1 MKRSSG
7 ARLCATA
14 AVGALSLV
22 LITGCSDEG
31 SKKDSKESSKGSGSS
46 SSSAP
51 AAKALTAAELEKLL
65 LAQGEVKGYKVEAGG
80 AGDAS
85 LPKSKSAVKVDK
97 AACEPLVYAISAL
110 PPGDTD
116 VSARNT
122 VTEDKS
128 AQAGTKSPED
138 ISESDLEDAFNIT
151 TTLVGLSSY
160 EGDGAEKAMKAVTDS
175 VTACSGGFSMTSG
188 SETQKATKVTSAKAS
203 GLGEESAAF
212 TVVADMDGEGTAD
225 FQVEVVRSG
234 STVATFYGINLG
246 ALAKGGNSEVPAAV
260 SQAQVAKLK

>member
-31 SKKDSKESSKGSGSS
+31 SKKDSKGSSKGSGS

-65 LAQGEVKGYKVEAGG
+65 LAQGELKGYKV
-80 AGDAS
+80 DAEDTS

-128 AQAGTKSPED
+128 AQASTKSPED
-138 ISESDLEDAFNIT
+138 ISESDIEDAFDVT
-151 TTLVGLSSY
+151 ATLVGLSSY
-160 EGDGAEKAMKAVTDS
+160 DGDGAEKAMKAVTDS
-175 VTACSGGFSMTSG
+175 VAACSGGFSMTAG

-212 TVVADMDGEGTAD
+212 TVVADMDGEGTAN

-246 ALAKGGNSEVPAAV
+246 ALAKGGDSEVPAAV

>member
-22 LITGCSDEG
+22 LVTGCSDEG
-31 SKKDSKESSKGSGSS
+31 SKKDSEGSSKGSGSS

-65 LAQGEVKGYKVEAGG
+65 LAQGEVKGYKV
-80 AGDAS
+80 DAEDAT

-97 AACEPLVYAISAL
+97 AACEPLVYAVSAL

-116 VSARNT
+116 ASARNT

-128 AQAGTKSPED
+128 ALAETKSPED
-138 ISESDLEDAFNIT
+138 ISESDIEDAFDLT
-151 TTLVGLSSY
+151 STLVGLSSY
-160 EGDGAEKAMKAVTDS
+160 EGDGAEKTMKAVTDS
-175 VTACSGGFSMTSG
+175 VAACSGGFSMTSG

-203 GLGEESAAF
+203 GLGEESVAF

-234 STVATFYGINLG
+234 GTVATFYGINFG
-246 ALAKGGNSEVPAAV
+246 ALAKGGESKVPAAV
-260 SQAQVAKLK
+260 LQAQVAKLK

>member
-31 SKKDSKESSKGSGSS
+31 SKKDSKGSSKGSGSSS

-65 LAQGEVKGYKVEAGG
+65 LAQGEVKGYKID
-80 AGDAS
+80 AGDPS
-85 LPKSKSAVKVDK
+85 LPASKSAVKVDK
-97 AACEPLVYAISAL
+97 SACEPLVYAISAL

-116 VSARNT
+116 ASARNT

-138 ISESDLEDAFNIT
+138 ISESDIEDAFDVT

-175 VTACSGGFSMTSG
+175 VTACSGGFSMSADG
-188 SETQKATKVTSAKAS
+188 ETQKATEVTSAKAS
-203 GLGEESAAF
+203 GLGEESVAF
-212 TVVADMDGEGTAD
+212 TVVADMDGEGTAN

-246 ALAKGGNSEVPAAV
+246 ALAKGGDSKVPAAV

>member
-1 MKRSSG
+1 MKRTSG

-31 SKKDSKESSKGSGSS
+31 SKKDSKGSSKDSGS

-51 AAKALTAAELEKLL
+51 AGKALTKAELEKLL
-65 LAQGEVKGYKVEAGG
+65 LAQGEVKGYKVDKT
-80 AGDAS
+80 DAS
-85 LPKSKSAVKVDK
+85 LPASKSAAKVDK
-97 AACEPLVYAISAL
+97 AACEPLVYAMSAL
-110 PPGDTD
+110 PPGDTE
-116 VSARNT
+116 AGAKNT

-138 ISESDLEDAFNIT
+138 ISESDLEDAFDVT
-151 TTLVGLSSY
+151 ATLVGLSSY
-160 EGDGAEKAMKAVTDS
+160 EGDGAQKTMKSFTDGVS
-175 VTACSGGFSMTSG
+175 ACSGGFTMTAG
-188 SETQKATKVTSAKAS
+188 GETQKITKVTSTKAS
-203 GLGEESAAF
+203 GAGEESSAF
-212 TVVADMDGEGTAD
+212 TVVADMDGDGTAT

-246 ALAKGGNSEVPAAV
+246 ALAKGGESKVPAAV
-260 SQAQVAKLK
+260 LQAQAAKLK